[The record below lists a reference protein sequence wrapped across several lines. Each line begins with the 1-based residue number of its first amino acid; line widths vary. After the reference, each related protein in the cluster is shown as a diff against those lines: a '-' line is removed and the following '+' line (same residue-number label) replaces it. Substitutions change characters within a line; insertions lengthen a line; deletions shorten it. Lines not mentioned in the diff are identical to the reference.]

1 MHEHMRPPSIADTQI
16 VISKYEYHHHNYQ
29 GLGELV
35 GNGKGITLQQLGDPV
50 LYSSISMFNSLA
62 SHLTISMNGTSAN
75 SLIGNIANLILM
87 NPESVH
93 KAQVF
98 TGSDASILGGSTGP
112 YIYLQENMYSASK
125 PFSRLWYIQGGYDLI
140 GTEGLLTQNLDTN
153 LNVHGSFRRLTSGG
167 MLQYAG
173 GDIWNTRLGVRYSPS
188 KKLQYSL
195 QWIFSNHG
203 ANHNG
208 GVMGEYQNPIN
219 ATILFD
225 NYVQRQYTHQLQ
237 CNLTAKSSLITNDY
251 LFLNAYYQN
260 EVLETR
266 GKNPYFI
273 NDSSLVNESP
283 SHRYGIQARHEM
295 PDVIDHLTLIHEI
308 GIMYGNYT
316 VFDRYKSGE
325 FNLHAYSYGKYEIVN
340 GTTLR
345 FGMRYM
351 QSSTGNHLQPGFSLT
366 TQFSN
371 ALSMKLDFSRSTVQP
386 SIMQRTILSFNE
398 TEHHQLSTLSFDYR
412 DSTFSFSIQPFHR
425 VIDSP
430 QLYSISYDTSA
441 SIPTYSGLTQ
451 LTQSKAT
458 SIGIHIE
465 SQLYHG
471 PLTIQTSAQYV
482 NTDQEY
488 RYTPTLQAK
497 VHAMYSLYFGASTVT
512 FGCTARIINEPMT
525 MRFVPY
531 INNFAHDIMSV
542 SNSDFSWNGLDLH
555 VSAILGNARVRA
567 SIMNLFSAT
576 LMDISGY
583 PIQDN
588 IIRLSLNWSFFD

>member
-16 VISKYEYHHHNYQ
+16 VISKYEYHNHNYQ

-112 YIYLQENMYSASK
+112 YVYLQENMYSASK

-237 CNLTAKSSLITNDY
+237 CNLTAKSSIITNDY
-251 LFLNAYYQN
+251 LFLNAYYQD

-386 SIMQRTILSFNE
+386 SIMQRTILSFSE

-567 SIMNLFSAT
+567 SIMNVFSAT